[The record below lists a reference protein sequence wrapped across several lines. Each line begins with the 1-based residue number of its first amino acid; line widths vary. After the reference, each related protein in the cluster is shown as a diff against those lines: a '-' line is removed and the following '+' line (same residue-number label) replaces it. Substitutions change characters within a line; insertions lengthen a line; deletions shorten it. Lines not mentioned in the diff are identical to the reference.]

1 MSLRQDLLSCAVMA
15 FVLAPPVCYA
25 IASSIDPKDPA
36 SVAED
41 LGTIR
46 YVSAYDGD
54 TITVDIPS
62 MPSIFGSRIRVRISH
77 IDAPELKSRSTC
89 ERKVALLALSE
100 VSSVLSKAKTIEL
113 IDPKRDKYFRI
124 LSDVA
129 IDGKTILSKHMLDK
143 GLAVPY
149 EGDAKKHTDW
159 CSKIKTK

>member
-1 MSLRQDLLSCAVMA
+1 MSVRQDILSYVVMA
-15 FVLAPPVCYA
+15 FALAPPVCYA
-25 IASSIDPKDPA
+25 VAVNLDPKDPA

-41 LGTIR
+41 LGTVR

-54 TITVDIPS
+54 TITIDIPS
-62 MPSIFGSRIRVRISH
+62 MPSLFGSRIRVRISH

-89 ERKVALLALSE
+89 ERKVALQALSE
-100 VSSVLSKAKTIEL
+100 VSSILSKAKTIEL

-129 IDGKTILSKHMLDK
+129 VDGKTILSKHMLDK

-159 CSKIKTK
+159 CSKLKVK